1 MTISLILTLLFSSYS
16 LSLSLS
22 LSQKV
27 IFSLSL
33 SLSYYL
39 FSLAMYFR
47 LMNIQLLIIV
57 FLYSTI
63 LGKYD
68 LLVCFLSFPSQVFS
82 LPIII
87 FVWFLLNI
95 IFSYFG
101 SENLNLY
108 QNKIL
113 AIYLNMPINYLSNI
127 KFFFFQAFIIM
138 IISFTRMW
146 NLNNIFET

>member
-22 LSQKV
+22 KKV

-63 LGKYD
+63 LGNYD
-68 LLVCFLSFPSQVFS
+68 LVVYFLSFPSQVFS
-82 LPIII
+82 LPIIA

-108 QNKIL
+108 QNTIL
-113 AIYLNMPINYLSNI
+113 AIYLNVPINYLSNI
-127 KFFFFQAFIIM
+127 KCFFFFFYKLLL
-138 IISFTRMW
+138 SR
-146 NLNNIFET
+146 

>member
-63 LGKYD
+63 LGNYD
-68 LLVCFLSFPSQVFS
+68 LVVYFLSFPSQVFS
-82 LPIII
+82 LPIIA
-87 FVWFLLNI
+87 FV
-95 IFSYFG
+95 
-101 SENLNLY
+101 
-108 QNKIL
+108 
-113 AIYLNMPINYLSNI
+113 
-127 KFFFFQAFIIM
+127 
-138 IISFTRMW
+138 
-146 NLNNIFET
+146 